1 MARKAV
7 GGSGKAAR
15 RRTRK
20 ARSKITARAKKE
32 FTFRGHNMEELS
44 KMSVED
50 FSELLPSRLRR
61 SMVRGAAHD
70 QQMLY
75 KAVERGSKQVY
86 RTHRR
91 DVVILPMMVGKRF
104 AIHSGNGYTEV
115 EVQPDML
122 GHFLGEFAPTRK
134 VVKHTGPGVGATRS
148 SKFLPLK

>member
-15 RRTRK
+15 RRLRK

-32 FTFRGHNMEELS
+32 FTFRGHTMDELS
-44 KMSVED
+44 QMSLED
-50 FSELLPSRLRR
+50 FSELLPARLRR
-61 SMVRGAAHD
+61 SLARGASHD

-75 KAVERGSKQVY
+75 EAVRRGKKRVF

-104 AIHSGNGYTEV
+104 AVHSGNAYLEV

-122 GHFLGEFAPTRK
+122 GHYLGEFALTRRT
-134 VVKHTGPGVGATRS
+134 VKHTGPGVGATRS

>member
-15 RRTRK
+15 RRLRK

-32 FTFRGHNMEELS
+32 FTFRGHTMEDLS

-50 FSELLPSRLRR
+50 FSELLPARLRR
-61 SMVRGAAHD
+61 SLGRGVAHD
-70 QQMLY
+70 QQKLY
-75 KAVERGSKQVY
+75 DAVKKGEKRVF

-104 AIHSGNGYTEV
+104 AIHAGKGYHEI

-122 GHFLGEFAPTRK
+122 GHYLGEFAPTRTS
-134 VVKHTGPGVGATRS
+134 VKHTGPGVGATRS

>member
-15 RRTRK
+15 RRLRK

-32 FTFRGHNMEELS
+32 FTFRGHTMEDLS

-50 FSELLPSRLRR
+50 FSELLPARLRR
-61 SMVRGAAHD
+61 SLARGVAHD
-70 QQMLY
+70 QQKLY
-75 KAVERGSKQVY
+75 DAVKRGEKRVF

-104 AIHSGNGYTEV
+104 AIHAGKGYQEV
-115 EVQPDML
+115 EIQPDML
-122 GHFLGEFAPTRK
+122 GHYLGEFAPTRTS
-134 VVKHTGPGVGATRS
+134 VKHTGPGVGATRS

>member
-15 RRTRK
+15 RRLRK

-32 FTFRGHNMEELS
+32 YTFRGHTMEELGQ
-44 KMSVED
+44 MSVED

-61 SMVRGAAHD
+61 SLARGVAHD
-70 QQMLY
+70 QEKLY
-75 KAVERGSKQVY
+75 AAVRKGGKRVY

-104 AIHSGNGYTEV
+104 AVHSGKEYLEV

-122 GHFLGEFAPTRK
+122 GHYLGEFAPTRK
-134 VVKHTGPGVGATRS
+134 SVKHTGPGVGATRS